1 MLMKQILVIILLILF
16 IFPAEA
22 QIKKR
27 GRVKR
32 KYRDVERMSESLP
45 QVVFRGLVRDAEK
58 VPVPGASIEIEGL
71 NRRVHAN
78 ESSQFMLSDLPSGRM
93 RLKITCL
100 GFRTKTLDYMMQAG
114 NNDHYIAL
122 DKELIHFEP
131 SVSDI
136 QKREQQIPDIPYS
149 IEVVSGSTAEKLA
162 IYRQN
167 ELADFFPGLHYEN
180 TGGGFAAFSIRGASG
195 HSGFSG
201 ISPSVAVTIDQVPVF
216 QPGGFQTLFFD
227 LEQAEVLKGSQNVL
241 FGRYAADGAVS
252 FSSVKPDA
260 DFGGYISAGGGNFE
274 KKEVQAA
281 VNVPV
286 VKDILS
292 VRMAGIWHDRSG
304 FLKNLQGSNL
314 NGDNLMGG
322 RFSLRFTP
330 VFNHKVDVVLN
341 YSKSE
346 EPGTGF
352 LNPWATIDTTGT
364 TTDNRQVMLNT
375 GSISSLEMADA
386 TLKYRYYRDEHNYW
400 TFLTSVRE
408 NTGFNRRDADGTAL
422 PALEMEDAT
431 NTRYWFQEVRY
442 NFTRKSRT
450 NGSFGVNYINETS
463 IYSGAV
469 NSDDQ
474 LIYEILK
481 MPGNFLMPGNG
492 PVPLHPRLFNPDPLA
507 GIPFAGAHSEN
518 YVGERT
524 LKSAQ
529 AFIHLTYQV
538 RHRWFITAGARA
550 VYDRM
555 SLKHETTSPID
566 DGTALGYFT
575 GADLNLFYA
584 PSGLQQLTKNS
595 LSITG
600 QAGIMYRRN
609 ENFNLYVNASRG
621 QRPVLLQI
629 NNESI
634 PQAVKAENINSLEG
648 GWKTIIG
655 QRVYWQV
662 NGYFRQHENVHVL
675 TPAGTMGQ
683 GLITTGGKAISYGAE
698 SSLKVALLQGLHLF
712 GSYAWMQSSFDS
724 LTIDN
729 QPFIYA
735 GKNFPL
741 APEHEFVAGLSADAR
756 IHKGFKV
763 FATPWY
769 SWKSHFW
776 FTEANIP
783 GIEQPA
789 YGLLNL
795 TVGVETDN
803 PAITLSV
810 YGTNLLEEKYSSSA
824 GHWGGRLGMPT
835 FIPGSP
841 RMLGARITW
850 KF

>member
-1 MLMKQILVIILLILF
+1 MKQILVTILLILF

-22 QIKKR
+22 QTKKR

-32 KYRDVERMSESLP
+32 KYRDVERMSETLP
-45 QVVFRGLVRDAEK
+45 QVVFRGLVRDSEK
-58 VPVPGASIEIEGL
+58 VPVPGASVEIEGL

-78 ESSQFMLSDLPSGRM
+78 ESGRFMLSDLPPGRM
-93 RLKITCL
+93 RLKVTCL

-122 DKELIHFEP
+122 DREKIHLEP
-131 SVSDI
+131 LVSVV
-136 QKREQQIPDIPYS
+136 QKREQQIPDIPS
-149 IEVVSGSTAEKLA
+149 FIEVVSGSAAEKSG

-167 ELADFFPGLHYEN
+167 ELADFIPGLHYES
-180 TGGGFAAFSIRGASG
+180 TGGGFSAFSIRGATG
-195 HSGFSG
+195 HSGFPG

-241 FGRYAADGAVS
+241 SGRNAADGAVA
-252 FSSVKPDA
+252 FSTAKPDA
-260 DFGGYISAGGGNFE
+260 DLGGYVTAGGGNFK

-281 VNVPV
+281 VNIPV

-292 VRMAGIWHDRSG
+292 VRMAGIWHDRG
-304 FLKNLQGSNL
+304 GYIKNLQDSNL
-314 NGDNLMGG
+314 NGDNLTGG
-322 RFSLRFTP
+322 RFSLKFTP
-330 VFNHKVDVVLN
+330 VYNHRVDVVLN

-346 EPGTGF
+346 EPGKGF
-352 LNPWATIDTTGT
+352 LNPWTTIDSTGT
-364 TTDNRQVMLNT
+364 PTDNDQLLQNT
-375 GSISSLEMADA
+375 GSVSTLELADV
-386 TLKYRYYRDEHNYW
+386 TFKYRYYRDEHNYW

-408 NTGFNRRDADGTAL
+408 NTGLSRRDADGTVL
-422 PALEMEDAT
+422 PALEMEDANT
-431 NTRYWFQEVRY
+431 NRSWFQEIRY

-450 NGSFGVNYINETS
+450 NGSFGMNYIHEKS
-463 IYSGAV
+463 AFSGTV
-469 NSDDQ
+469 NSNDQ
-474 LIYEILK
+474 LIYDILK

-492 PVPLHPRLFNPDPLA
+492 PVPLHPTLFDPDPLENF
-507 GIPFAGAHSEN
+507 PFAGAHSEN
-518 YVGERT
+518 YSGERS
-524 LKSAQ
+524 LQSAQ
-529 AFIHLTYQV
+529 AFVHLTYQV
-538 RHRWFITAGARA
+538 RHRWFITAGTRA

-555 SLKHETTSPID
+555 SLQHETSNPEND
-566 DGTALGYFT
+566 DSALGYFT
-575 GADLNLFYA
+575 GAAQNLLYA
-584 PSGLQQLTKNS
+584 PSGVQHLNHNI
-595 LSITG
+595 LSVTG

-609 ENFNLYVNASRG
+609 ENFNIYVNASRN
-621 QRPVLLQI
+621 QKPVLLQV
-629 NNESI
+629 NNQSI
-634 PQAVKAENINSLEG
+634 PQAVKAEDINSLEA
-648 GWKTIIG
+648 GWNTIIA
-655 QRVYWQV
+655 QKVYWRA

-683 GLITTGGKAISYGAE
+683 GLITTGGKATSYGAE

-724 LTIDN
+724 LTVN
-729 QPFIYA
+729 KQPFIYA
-735 GKNFPL
+735 GKHFAL
-741 APEHEFVAGLSADAR
+741 APEHEFVAGFSADAR
-756 IHKGFKV
+756 IHKGFRV

-776 FTEANIP
+776 FTEANVP
-783 GIEQPA
+783 GIEQAA

-803 PAITLSV
+803 PAVTISL
-810 YGTNLLEEKYSSSA
+810 YGTNLLEEKYSNSG

-841 RMLGARITW
+841 RMLGAKIKW